1 MTRWRIF
8 LVLVCVWGDKRGP
21 RTIVSGRV
29 KPQNIVTVSFN
40 AAVLQTAEAKKNLSA
55 LEARFAPKQKQL
67 QTLNDEVESLRKQLA
82 DTSSNLSDAERATR
96 ARSLESKEKE
106 LQREAE
112 DFKSDSQSES
122 EQVFQRVAQKVYAFL
137 QTFSQQHGYSAVIE
151 RGSDAYPV
159 VWYAAGNMDITDELI
174 KAYNA
179 QAEGPRQHP
188 QPRLPIAS
196 RRNRR
201 SLCPIAPSALDAIE
215 ERSYLV
221 RFPSAKQRNIRVFPG
236 V

>member
-1 MTRWRIF
+1 MSRWKIALLLLCGVASVARAQA
-8 LVLVCVWGDKRGP
+8 
-21 RTIVSGRV
+21 SSSQA
-29 KPQNIVTVSFN
+29 QNIVIVSFN
-40 AAVLQTAEAKKNLSA
+40 TAVLQTAEAQKSLKA
-55 LEARFAPKQKQL
+55 LEARYGPKQKQL
-67 QTLNDEVESLRKQLA
+67 QSLNDEVESLRKELA
-82 DTSSNLSDAERATR
+82 DTSSKLSDAERAIR

-122 EQVFQRVAQKVYAFL
+122 EQIFQRVATKVYAFL

-179 QAEGPRQHP
+179 QADGGAKSSKP
-188 QPRLPIAS
+188 LPV
-196 RRNRR
+196 R
-201 SLCPIAPSALDAIE
+201 SSA
-215 ERSYLV
+215 
-221 RFPSAKQRNIRVFPG
+221 
-236 V
+236 

>member
-8 LVLVCVWGDKRGP
+8 LLLLCVPGVTSVARAQASP
-21 RTIVSGRV
+21 SQV

-40 AAVLQTAEAKKNLSA
+40 AAVLQTAEAQESLSA
-55 LEARFAPKQKQL
+55 LQARFAPKQKQL
-67 QTLNDEVESLRKQLA
+67 QVLNDEVESLRKQLA

-96 ARSLESKEKE
+96 ARLLESKEKE

-159 VWYAAGNMDITDELI
+159 VWYAASNMDITDELI

-179 QAEGPRQHP
+179 QAEGASSAPANPPAHSVSP
-188 QPRLPIAS
+188 KSSKPLPDS
-196 RRNRR
+196 
-201 SLCPIAPSALDAIE
+201 PS
-215 ERSYLV
+215 
-221 RFPSAKQRNIRVFPG
+221 PH
-236 V
+236 

>member
-1 MTRWRIF
+1 MTRWGIYS
-8 LVLVCVWGDKRGP
+8 LLLCVPGVISV
-21 RTIVSGRV
+21 THAQTSSGEV
-29 KPQNIVTVSFN
+29 NAQNIVTVSFN
-40 AAVLQTAEAKKNLSA
+40 AAVLQTAEAQKNLSA
-55 LEARFAPKQKQL
+55 LQARFATKQKQL

-82 DTSSNLSDAERATR
+82 DPSSNLSDAERASR

-122 EQVFQRVAQKVYAFL
+122 EQIFQRVAQKVYAFL

-151 RGSDAYPV
+151 RGSDANPV

-179 QAEGPRQHP
+179 QADGASSAPANGPTHSVSP
-188 QPRLPIAS
+188 KLSKPLPD
-196 RRNRR
+196 N
-201 SLCPIAPSALDAIE
+201 PP
-215 ERSYLV
+215 
-221 RFPSAKQRNIRVFPG
+221 PH
-236 V
+236 

>member
-1 MTRWRIF
+1 MEAAMTRWRIS
-8 LVLVCVWGDKRGP
+8 LLLLCVPGVISVAHAQASP
-21 RTIVSGRV
+21 SEV

-40 AAVLQTAEAKKNLSA
+40 AAVLQTAEAQKSLSA
-55 LEARFAPKQKQL
+55 LQARFAPKQKQL
-67 QTLNDEVESLRKQLA
+67 QALNDEVESLRKQVA
-82 DTSSNLSDAERATR
+82 DTSSNLSDAEKASR

-151 RGSDAYPV
+151 RGSDANPV
-159 VWYAAGNMDITDELI
+159 VWYAASNLDITDELI

-179 QAEGPRQHP
+179 QAEGASPAPANGPAHSVP
-188 QPRLPIAS
+188 PKSSKPLPDS
-196 RRNRR
+196 
-201 SLCPIAPSALDAIE
+201 PS
-215 ERSYLV
+215 SH
-221 RFPSAKQRNIRVFPG
+221 
-236 V
+236 